1 MAHPDIPVLRELG
14 VRLPVLAAPMAGG
27 PSTPQLVTAAW
38 QAGSLGFLAGGYKT
52 AHALENQLAEVAAAG
67 AACGVNLF
75 APNPVPISAA
85 AYRRYTRALAGEAAP
100 YGIDL
105 AAVPLTED
113 DDWWADKVDVVL
125 AARPALV
132 TTTFGIPPD
141 PSVRALRQA
150 GIPVGITVTS
160 AVEAL
165 RAAEAGADLLV
176 VQGSAAGGH
185 SGTLTPERPPEPV
198 DLAELVRG
206 VRAAST
212 LPVIAAGGIAA
223 ADDVRRVLAAGAGA
237 VAVGTALLRTGESG
251 ASATH
256 RAALADPAFDR
267 TVVTR
272 SFTGRPARGLAS
284 RWTAAHDHEAPLGYP
299 AVHHLTAGLRR
310 AAAAAG
316 DPHRVHLWAG
326 TGWRAAR
333 EEPAAQALGR
343 LAGFAAEGG

>member
-1 MAHPDIPVLRELG
+1 MAYPDIPVLRELG
-14 VRLPVLAAPMAGG
+14 VRLPVLAAPMSGG
-27 PSTPQLVTAAW
+27 PSTPALVTAAW
-38 QAGSLGFLAGGYKT
+38 QAGSLGFLAGGYKP
-52 AHALENQLAEVAAAG
+52 ADQLAAQLAEVAGDG

-75 APNPVPISAA
+75 APSPVPVSAA
-85 AYRRYTRALAGEAAP
+85 DYRRYARALAAEAEP

-105 AAVPLTED
+105 EAVPLTED
-113 DDWWADKVDVVL
+113 DDWWAAKVDVVL

-132 TTTFGIPPD
+132 TTTFGIPPAAA
-141 PSVRALRQA
+141 VRAFQQA
-150 GIPVGITVTS
+150 GIPVGMTVTS
-160 AVEAL
+160 PAEGR

-176 VQGSAAGGH
+176 VQGAAAGGH

-212 LPVIAAGGIAA
+212 LPVIAAGGIA
-223 ADDVRRVLAAGAGA
+223 DGGDVNRVLAAGAGA
-237 VAVGTALLRTGESG
+237 AAVGTVLLRTTESG

-267 TVVTR
+267 SVVTR
-272 SFTGRPARGLAS
+272 SFTGRPARGLAN
-284 RWTAAHDHEAPLGYP
+284 RWTDAHDPEAPLGYP
-299 AVHHLTAGLRR
+299 AVHHLTIGLRR

-326 TGWRAAR
+326 AGWRGAR
-333 EEPAAQALGR
+333 EEPVAQSLGR
-343 LAGFAAEGG
+343 LASF